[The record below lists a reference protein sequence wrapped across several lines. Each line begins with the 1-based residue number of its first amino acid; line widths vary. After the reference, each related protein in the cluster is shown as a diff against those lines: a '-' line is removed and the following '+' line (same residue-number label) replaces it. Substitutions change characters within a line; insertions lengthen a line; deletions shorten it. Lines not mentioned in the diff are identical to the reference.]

1 MSIFFPNRINLQ
13 GSRRCTGT
21 YFLQIIPR
29 YLRCYRSSYMGQAAL
44 EGIHLGNLCGR
55 TYPSK
60 VYLGNLCGRTYPSQ
74 VYLGNLCGRGYPPKE
89 YLGNV
94 KYLGILRNT

>member
-1 MSIFFPNRINLQ
+1 
-13 GSRRCTGT
+13 
-21 YFLQIIPR
+21 
-29 YLRCYRSSYMGQAAL
+29 MGQAAL

-60 VYLGNLCGRTYPSQ
+60 VYLGNLCGGGDPSQ
-74 VYLGNLCGRGYPPKE
+74 VYLGNLCGRRYPPKE

-94 KYLGILRNT
+94 KYLGILRNTWVCAYTYPVRLFLWTVVQDTYKR